1 MNVSQRVGGTEKGRR
16 HPSGA
21 GALCMGAERVLELA
35 LAVEVVDGYANPAG
49 GQKED
54 DEEDL

>member
-1 MNVSQRVGGTEKGRR
+1 MNVSQRGGDRERAPASIRSRR
-16 HPSGA
+16 P
-21 GALCMGAERVLELA
+21 LRGAEWVLELA